1 MWIYLN
7 DIGGHGSEFLV
18 ELDKMLEQSGIFFR
32 SVRLQFDGNKQTHI
46 IPGGGNHQPPVH
58 QNIQNISSNIVRV
71 AIVEPGIGVDAFDA
85 TRPCP
90 QLNDEEIIREYS

>member
-1 MWIYLN
+1 MSGSL
-7 DIGGHGSEFLV
+7 GGHGSEFLV